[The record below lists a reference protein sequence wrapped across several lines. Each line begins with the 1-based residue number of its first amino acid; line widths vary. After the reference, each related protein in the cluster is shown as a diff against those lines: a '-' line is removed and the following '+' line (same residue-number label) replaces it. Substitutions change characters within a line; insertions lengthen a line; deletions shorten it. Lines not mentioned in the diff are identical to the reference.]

1 MVGAQL
7 AARDRAM
14 QTLCMGQGA
23 SLGVIT
29 GLGLVHYFDW
39 SDTSHIYFPFFS
51 GVLFAVFTYLYSE
64 KKLSLGMSSK
74 STFFVYAFAVLMATG
89 YLVGSLFP
97 GLETHLS
104 QIYFGDLATMTL
116 KDVELCL
123 FLCVPCLAYLVSYW
137 KVTSNRSFEIAMFG
151 DNFGHQT
158 EKFHSILFQVVAIL
172 LLSFSVQIAGLLFT
186 LTCLFLPTGMLALF
200 PKKGLTRHLKSSFLL
215 AAVSS
220 VAGFLISLNWSRF
233 PTVPTIVLTMV
244 GLGLVYRVAVKAT

>member
-1 MVGAQL
+1 
-7 AARDRAM
+7 M
-14 QTLCMGQGA
+14 QTLCLGQGA

-39 SDTSHIYFPFFS
+39 SDSAHIYFP
-51 GVLFAVFTYLYSE
+51 LFAGVMFAVSTYLYTE
-64 KKLSLGMSSK
+64 KKLSLGLSSK
-74 STFFVYAFAVLMATG
+74 STFFVYAFAVLMAGG

-123 FLCVPCLAYLVSYW
+123 FLCVPCLAYLARYW
-137 KVTSNRSFEIAMFG
+137 RVISNRSFEMAMFG
-151 DNFGHQT
+151 ENFGQST
-158 EKFHSILFQVVAIL
+158 EKFHSILFQFVTIL
-172 LLSFSVQIAGLLFT
+172 LLSFSVQIAGILFT

-200 PKKGLTRHLKSSFLL
+200 PKKGLTRHLKLSFLL
-215 AAVSS
+215 ASTSAV
-220 VAGFLISLNWSRF
+220 VGFLISLNWSRF

-244 GLGLVYRVAVKAT
+244 GLGGLIQLTQGALQGRREG